1 MFFDYS
7 FFLNFKTIWE
17 KHDLEYTIAQVLESV
32 NLSFSECIQLLSLP
46 DKNALV
52 IVIKLAQV

>member
-1 MFFDYS
+1 M
-7 FFLNFKTIWE
+7 IWE

-52 IVIKLAQV
+52 IVIKLAQVWM